1 MEPDFGLLSRVWCI
15 AELVES
21 RKLHLP
27 QVAGRG
33 KLVQLLQMRTD
44 SKRVSEV
51 FFNHCCNHSSLLI

>member
-33 KLVQLLQMRTD
+33 SWFNCFRCGQIAREFQM
-44 SKRVSEV
+44 
-51 FFNHCCNHSSLLI
+51 FFLITAAIIAIC